1 MIFTG
6 HAELTIDAKG
16 RLAIP
21 AKHRAL
27 LRPERDGTAWY
38 CVPWSG
44 HRLMLYTEA
53 RFVELAERG
62 EATLTPGDEEAGV
75 QANFFGLTERLEMDS
90 AGRINVPRLHLELTK
105 IGTEVAIIGS
115 GRRLEVWD
123 QKAWTAGL
131 EGRFEALP
139 KLVQQLEGQRKTGG
153 GPL

>member
-6 HAELTIDAKG
+6 HAELTIDAKQ

-44 HRLMLYTEA
+44 GKLMLYTEA
-53 RFVELAERG
+53 RFQELAERG
-62 EATLTPGDEEAGV
+62 RGTLTPGEDEAGLE
-75 QANFFGLTERLEMDS
+75 ANFFGLTERLEMDS
-90 AGRINVPRLHLELTK
+90 AGRINIPRLHLDLTG
-105 IGTEVAIIGS
+105 IGSEVVMIGS

-123 QKAWTAGL
+123 RQAWTAGL
-131 EGRFEALP
+131 AERFQGLPGLVRKLEEGRKPED
-139 KLVQQLEGQRKTGG
+139 R
-153 GPL
+153 